1 MTTPP
6 VQIATA
12 SGEPRT
18 IDVIVLAFS
27 SDPVVRWFYPD
38 AHQYLTNFPAFIRAF
53 GGRAFEN
60 GTAYHV
66 DGFMGAALWLP
77 PNVHPD
83 EEEVVGLIQ
92 RTVPEETQEDLLS
105 ILEQLGSFHPSE
117 PHWYLPLI
125 GVDPAHQRK
134 GHGSALMK
142 HALIPCD
149 KENNFAYLEST
160 NPANIPLYERYGFEL
175 VGKLEVGTAPPLYP
189 MVRKPR

>member
-66 DGFMGAALWLP
+66 GGFMGAALWLP
-77 PNVHPD
+77 PNVDPD
-83 EEEVVGLIQ
+83 EDEVVGLIQ
-92 RTVPEETQEDLLS
+92 RTVPEEAQEDLLS
-105 ILEQLGSFHPSE
+105 ILEQLGGFHPSE

-125 GVDPAHQRK
+125 GVDPAHQGK
-134 GHGSALMK
+134 GHGSALLQ

-149 KENNFAYLEST
+149 NENRLAYLEST
-160 NPANIPLYERYGFEL
+160 NPMNIPLYERYGFEL
-175 VGKLEVGTAPPLYP
+175 VGKLEVGAAPPLYP
-189 MVRKPR
+189 MVRKPL

>member
-1 MTTPP
+1 MTTPQ
-6 VQIATA
+6 VQVATA
-12 SGEPRT
+12 SDEPQA
-18 IDVIVLAFS
+18 IDVIALAFS

-92 RTVPEETQEDLLS
+92 RTVPEEAQEDLLS

-149 KENNFAYLEST
+149 KENKFAYLEST